1 MSIDP
6 EIAVGASLGVREF
19 EWSASDVMLYHL
31 ALGATELRYAFEPRL
46 TVLPTFGIVAPTF
59 HMSEPP
65 AVVFPGIDIDLA
77 DTLHG
82 SQRITVHAPLPTS
95 GKARATGR
103 IADVYDKGS
112 AAVIVTEYEVAD
124 FDGTPLYTMSAEIFA
139 RGHGGF
145 GGHRGPSART
155 TTPDGS
161 PDAVLV
167 TETLPQQALWYQL
180 CGDRNPLH
188 VDPEFAARA
197 GFPRPILHGLC
208 TYGMVYKSIVDHL
221 GTSVPH
227 YQARFAGVV
236 FPGDTLTTR
245 LWGDRFETSVD
256 DRLVLTGSIGA
267 APTPA

>member
-19 EWSASDVMLYHL
+19 EWAASDVILYHL
-31 ALGATELRYAFEPRL
+31 ALGATELKYAFEPQL
-46 TVLPTFGIVAPTF
+46 TVLSTFGIVAPTF
-59 HMSEPP
+59 HVTEPP

-82 SQRITVHAPLPTS
+82 SQQITVHAPLPTS

-124 FDGTPLYTMSAEIFA
+124 LDGPPLYTMRSEIFA

-145 GGHRGPSART
+145 GGNRGPSARST
-155 TTPDGS
+155 LPDGP

-167 TETLPQQALWYQL
+167 TQTLPQQALWYQL

-221 GTSVPH
+221 GSAVPEF
-227 YQARFAGVV
+227 QARFAGVV
-236 FPGDTLTTR
+236 LPGDTLSTR
-245 LWGDRFETSVD
+245 LWDGRFETSVA
-256 DRLVLTGSIGA
+256 DRPVLTGAYNIA
-267 APTPA
+267 

>member
-19 EWSASDVMLYHL
+19 EWSASDVILYHL
-31 ALGATELRYAFEPRL
+31 ALGATELRYAFEPQL

-59 HMSEPP
+59 HATEPP

-77 DTLHG
+77 STLHG
-82 SQRITVHAPLPTS
+82 SQQITVHNPLPVN
-95 GKARATGR
+95 GKARACGR

-124 FDGTPLYTMSAEIFA
+124 PAGTPLYTMRGEIFA

-145 GGHRGPSART
+145 GGQRGPSART
-155 TTPDGS
+155 TAPDGP
-161 PDAVLV
+161 PDTELV

-208 TYGMVYKSIVDHL
+208 TYGMVYKSIVDYL
-221 GTSVPH
+221 GTAVPEF
-227 YQARFAGVV
+227 QARFAGVV
-236 FPGDTLTTR
+236 FPGDTLRTK
-245 LWGDRFETSVD
+245 LWGGRFETYVD
-256 DRLVLTGSIGA
+256 DRLVLTGAAGTPA
-267 APTPA
+267 APA

>member
-1 MSIDP
+1 VSIDP
-6 EIAVGASLGVREF
+6 EIAVGASLGSREF
-19 EWSASDVMLYHL
+19 EWSASDVILYHL
-31 ALGATELRYAFEPRL
+31 ALGATELRYAFEPQL

-59 HMSEPP
+59 HVSEPP
-65 AVVFPGIDIDLA
+65 AVVFPGIDIDLK

-82 SQRITVHAPLPTS
+82 SQQITAHRPLPIS

-112 AAVIVTEYEVAD
+112 AAVIVTEYDVED
-124 FDGTPLYTMSAEIFA
+124 LDGTPLYTTRSEIFA

-145 GGHRGPSART
+145 GGQRGPSARS
-155 TTPDGS
+155 TPSEGP

-188 VDPEFAARA
+188 VDPAFAERA

-208 TYGMVYKSIVDHL
+208 TYGMVYRSIVDHL
-221 GTSVPH
+221 GSTAPF

-236 FPGDTLTTR
+236 FPGDTLRTKV
-245 LWGDRFETSVD
+245 WGSRFETYVE
-256 DRLVLTGSIGA
+256 DRLVLTGSAGS
-267 APTPA
+267 APAPA